1 MRAIAELSQAS
12 DLAWFAAGV
21 LSCAVAVRVAVVS
34 VQTAV
39 ARVAPAVAAAA
50 AGEPDAGN
58 EPLAPDAGSSG
69 LGGGPS
75 AVAPG
80 ASLRIPLIVTAGPE
94 RSTVIV
100 NGAVVGQ
107 SPYLGEVSCKSGETV
122 TVELVPERGLP
133 VVRHRRCSP
142 GTLRI
147 AE

>member
-1 MRAIAELSQAS
+1 MRAIAELSHAS

-21 LSCAVAVRVAVVS
+21 LSCAVAMRVAVVS

-39 ARVAPAVAAAA
+39 ARATPGVVAAAGGEA
-50 AGEPDAGN
+50 EAGSEASP
-58 EPLAPDAGSSG
+58 PDAGSPG

-75 AVAPG
+75 RVAPG
-80 ASLRIPLIVTAGPE
+80 ASLRIPLVVTAGPE

-133 VVRHRRCSP
+133 LVRHRRCSP

-147 AE
+147 AQ